1 MIDWFINILKSDNPS
16 PVGHRVVSF
25 AKSGLRILA
34 GIFLCASMFMSAGVL
49 FILAE
54 LLGIL
59 EEIV

>member
-1 MIDWFINILKSDNPS
+1 MKINHKT
-16 PVGHRVVSF
+16 VSF
-25 AKSGLRILA
+25 TKSGLRILA
-34 GIFLCASMFMSAGVL
+34 GIFLISGNIIGAGSL